1 MKYIDTERVVIKS
14 WCNNPEENALAQA
27 RNLANLPFVF
37 RQVCLMPDTHEGDG
51 MPIGGVIATQG
62 AVIPNAVG
70 VDIGCGMLA
79 MQTSLREIDLAALK
93 RIVGTMR
100 KTIPESK
107 TGVSNYGKDTYT
119 MMMDQKLAENISA
132 KGDGLGL
139 QKVLYEQLVNKNLQ
153 KTIREG
159 KNILK

>member
-1 MKYIDTERVVIKS
+1 MTSPI
-14 WCNNPEENALAQA
+14 NNMQSVQP
-27 RNLANLPFVF
+27 
-37 RQVCLMPDTHEGDG
+37 
-51 MPIGGVIATQG
+51 
-62 AVIPNAVG
+62 
-70 VDIGCGMLA
+70 
-79 MQTSLREIDLAALK
+79 QTSEKISSRYSEEELK
-93 RIVGTMR
+93 KIKKACADFESIFTYQLLKTMR
-100 KTIPESK
+100 KTIPETK

-139 QKVLYEQLVNKNLQ
+139 QKVLYEQLINKNLQ